1 MARGSCGLFVPEKRA
16 RRGVQSKLYSTVQ
29 LYSVGVMLFIQPTWL
44 TDNDGVEATQQ
55 ILPDVKENRLGQHQ
69 GKTP

>member
-16 RRGVQSKLYSTVQ
+16 GRGVQSKLYSTVQ

-44 TDNDGVEATQQ
+44 TDNDGVEATQK
-55 ILPDVKENRLGQHQ
+55 ILHDVKD
-69 GKTP
+69 